1 MSKDITIRS
10 SVEEFLI
17 FKTQE
22 KDEGIYIKYD
32 KESLWMTQKS
42 MSELFGCSVDNISL
56 HLKKYLKN
64 MNQKKKQLPRN
75 TRQLPQMV
83 KNIE

>member
-22 KDEGIYIKYD
+22 KDEGICKRN
-32 KESLWMTQKS
+32 
-42 MSELFGCSVDNISL
+42 FIS
-56 HLKKYLKN
+56 N
-64 MNQKKKQLPRN
+64 FQLSA
-75 TRQLPQMV
+75 
-83 KNIE
+83 

>member
-10 SVEEFLI
+10 SIEEFLI

-22 KDEGIYIKYD
+22 KDEGISPKYD

-64 MNQKKKQLPRN
+64 MN
-75 TRQLPQMV
+75 
-83 KNIE
+83 

>member
-22 KDEGIYIKYD
+22 KDEGISNKFYI
-32 KESLWMTQKS
+32 
-42 MSELFGCSVDNISL
+42 
-56 HLKKYLKN
+56 
-64 MNQKKKQLPRN
+64 
-75 TRQLPQMV
+75 
-83 KNIE
+83 

>member
-42 MSELFGCSVDNISL
+42 MSELFGSSVDNISL

-64 MNQKKKQLPRN
+64 MN
-75 TRQLPQMV
+75 
-83 KNIE
+83 

>member
-32 KESLWMTQKS
+32 KESLWMTHKS
-42 MSELFGCSVDNISL
+42 MSELFGCSVIIF
-56 HLKKYLKN
+56 HF
-64 MNQKKKQLPRN
+64 
-75 TRQLPQMV
+75 
-83 KNIE
+83 I

>member
-22 KDEGIYIKYD
+22 KDEGIMKKFYI
-32 KESLWMTQKS
+32 
-42 MSELFGCSVDNISL
+42 
-56 HLKKYLKN
+56 
-64 MNQKKKQLPRN
+64 
-75 TRQLPQMV
+75 
-83 KNIE
+83 

>member
-10 SVEEFLI
+10 NVEEFLI

-32 KESLWMTQKS
+32 KESLWMTHKS
-42 MSELFGCSVDNISL
+42 MSELFGCSVIIF
-56 HLKKYLKN
+56 HF
-64 MNQKKKQLPRN
+64 
-75 TRQLPQMV
+75 
-83 KNIE
+83 I

>member
-22 KDEGIYIKYD
+22 KDEGIYIKFY
-32 KESLWMTQKS
+32 
-42 MSELFGCSVDNISL
+42 I
-56 HLKKYLKN
+56 
-64 MNQKKKQLPRN
+64 
-75 TRQLPQMV
+75 
-83 KNIE
+83 